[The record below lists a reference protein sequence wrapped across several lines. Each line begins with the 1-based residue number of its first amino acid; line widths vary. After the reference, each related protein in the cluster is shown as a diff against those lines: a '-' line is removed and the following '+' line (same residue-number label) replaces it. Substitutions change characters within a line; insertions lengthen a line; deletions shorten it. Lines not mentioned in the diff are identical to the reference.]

1 MSRLRKE
8 VPKVVQKA
16 LEIYSIRH
24 QTWFLVSNTV
34 VVALSADPNHHQFRA
49 AANEYKSRA
58 YLGKFSL
65 QMKRTGSHEHL
76 LSHNVINDVSTGSAG
91 ILVNEVANEDGLV
104 TYQNDEDYG
113 AANDSMDATSKYALP
128 NSQLIA
134 VITCLYLAAF
144 LAALDTTVVTTLLTV
159 IASELDAVQNIG
171 WIATAY
177 LLSCSA
183 LQPLLGKLL
192 DLFGRKSLL
201 ILCCALFAIGCC
213 ICVTDN
219 LWLLV
224 FGRFVTGCGGL
235 GLTTLG
241 TITMSDLIPLRD
253 RGLYQGLANIF
264 FGLGAAS
271 GGVIGG
277 LVSDYFGWR
286 WVFIF
291 QIPLALIAGISI
303 QINLNLPKGS
313 PGLGVPSGDFKEKLK
328 RVDFLGS
335 FFLVGSLMLILIA
348 ASLGGKEISYTSKT
362 FLGILVLSFIFLI
375 LFIYTESC
383 IALEPIIP
391 IKIMLERTVLSS
403 SLANWFYTMG
413 FFTYLFYI
421 PLYFQTVMDMTSTQS
436 GERLIPNFFAVS
448 IGSVGAG
455 LYMRKT
461 GRYYTLTILVG
472 FVALGGMTRILT
484 LSPEASQFK
493 QFTLMLLPGL
503 GYSCII
509 TVTLLSLIASVPVK
523 FQACTTSIQYTFRAT
538 GSTLGVSIASAIF
551 QSVTRTRLTTTI
563 KDVVD
568 DHELAAKIIK
578 RALEN
583 TSFVKEVTPEIAD
596 VIKKAYDSG
605 CRGTFVFSTMM
616 IGLGYFSSLF
626 MREHILHKSI
636 DRE

>member
-1 MSRLRKE
+1 MWLQNNTIAIPRQSSFNSELIFTSFKLLLTNIAMQRKTSE
-8 VPKVVQKA
+8 
-16 LEIYSIRH
+16 EC
-24 QTWFLVSNTV
+24 
-34 VVALSADPNHHQFRA
+34 
-49 AANEYKSRA
+49 
-58 YLGKFSL
+58 
-65 QMKRTGSHEHL
+65 L
-76 LSHNVINDVSTGSAG
+76 LNFGPIKDASTGSAG
-91 ILVNEVANEDGLV
+91 LVANELTRVEHNGSP
-104 TYQNDEDYG
+104 TDYG
-113 AANDSMDATSKYALP
+113 ASNERSDPKPKYALP
-128 NSQLIA
+128 NAQFTA
-134 VITCLYLAAF
+134 VILCLYLASF

-159 IASELDAVQNIG
+159 IASELEAVENIG

-201 ILCCALFAIGCC
+201 LWSCVLFAVGCC
-213 ICVTDN
+213 ICVTN
-219 LWLLV
+219 NIWLLV
-224 FGRFVTGCGGL
+224 FGRFVTGCGGS

-277 LVSDYFGWR
+277 VVSDLFGWR
-286 WVFIF
+286 WVFIL
-291 QIPLALIAGISI
+291 QVPLAILAGVSI
-303 QINLNLPKGS
+303 FVNLNLPKGS
-313 PGLGVPSGDFKEKLK
+313 PGLGAAGADFREKFK

-348 ASLGGKEISYTSKT
+348 ASLGGNEISFDSKLFVGIVALALL
-362 FLGILVLSFIFLI
+362 FLGI
-375 LFIYTESC
+375 FIYIENS

-391 IKIMLERTVLSS
+391 INIILERTVLSS

-413 FFTYLFYI
+413 FFTCLFYI

-436 GERLIPNFFAVS
+436 GERLVPNFFAVS
-448 IGSVGAG
+448 MGSMGAG
-455 LYMRKT
+455 IYMRKT
-461 GRYYTLTILVG
+461 GKYYMLTVLVG
-472 FVALGGMTRILT
+472 IVSLGGMTRILT
-484 LSPEASQFK
+484 LSPDASLIK
-493 QFTLMLLPGL
+493 QFTLMLIPGM

-509 TVTLLSLIASVPVK
+509 TVTLLSLIASVPAK

-551 QSVTRTRLTTTI
+551 QTVTRRNLTRTI
-563 KDVVD
+563 KLVVD
-568 DHELAAKIIK
+568 DHEAAAKIVQ

-583 TSFVKEVTPEIAD
+583 TNFVKEVPPEVAE

-605 CRGTFVFSTMM
+605 CQGTFVFSTMV
-616 IGLGYFSSLF
+616 IGLGYLSSLF
-626 MREHILHKSI
+626 MREHVLHTSI
-636 DRE
+636 DRD